1 MPVKDFILRS
11 RVAMNPTP
19 TTLRGHLA
27 LALRALAYRLDGL
40 PTFGLLIEADEP
52 PLSRDQRAEC
62 LQQIVPAVARAV
74 RFEQIEVLKDCA
86 MREFWPTL
94 FTDEGDKAP

>member
-40 PTFGLLIEADEP
+40 PTFGLLIAGI
-52 PLSRDQRAEC
+52 Q
-62 LQQIVPAVARAV
+62 AR
-74 RFEQIEVLKDCA
+74 
-86 MREFWPTL
+86 P
-94 FTDEGDKAP
+94 